1 MLAKHLHSQQHKL
14 WKPQHS
20 HTKYTSEVIITSLQ
34 NVKNV
39 NIRIIEGLRTAFA
52 FTVFV
57 YIVKLDLH
65 PLNETPKSY

>member
-20 HTKYTSEVIITSLQ
+20 HTKYTTEVIITSLQ
-34 NVKNV
+34 NV